1 MFIINVNNFVYS
13 ISKNKIIHQFLIY
26 EIIMVNKEEEIQIA
40 ISTLIEIIYE
50 QYIKDLKNGK
60 LKNNLYYSEQV

>member
-1 MFIINVNNFVYS
+1 MIIINVNNFVYS